1 MIHPLRCNCGK
12 LTGTLK
18 RTKDVNRCVCY
29 CTDCQAFASFLQRED
44 DILDRALLTLR
55 DRIGGTSIIQ
65 TLPKH
70 VNFLTGTEHLA
81 CVQLTE
87 NGLLRW
93 YAACCNTP
101 IGNTPLNSKLH
112 FIGLIHNCLSS
123 EQVSLDDAFGTIRM
137 HVSTQS
143 AIGEPKPKSI
153 GLLAGTLRV
162 MGMVIRSRLDGSYKT
177 NPFFIPGTGTPIVT
191 PKVLNQDLKALS

>member
-1 MIHPLRCNCGK
+1 MNHQLRCNCGK

-29 CTDCQAFASFLQRED
+29 CADCQAFARFLERED
-44 DILDRALLTLR
+44 DILDEV
-55 DRIGGTSIIQ
+55 GGTSIIQ

-70 VNFLTGTEHLA
+70 VNFLTGTENLA
-81 CVQLTE
+81 CIRLTE

-101 IGNTPLNSKLH
+101 IGNTSPDFKLS
-112 FIGLIHNCLSS
+112 FIGLIHNFLSS
-123 EQVSLDDAFGTIRM
+123 EQVSLEDAFGTIRM
-137 HVSTQS
+137 HVSTQD
-143 AIGEPKPKSI
+143 AIGELKPKSI
-153 GLLAGTLRV
+153 GLLAGTLCV
-162 MGMVIRSRLDGSYKT
+162 MSMVIRSRLDGSYKT

-191 PKVLNQDLKALS
+191 PKVLNQDLKASSQ